1 MQEKYCLKYE
11 LNKYF
16 TVGLLVHQK
25 LFIILLLSIIY
36 RYKEFFFG
44 FAQVPFELELKYF
57 IENRKFS

>member
-36 RYKEFFFG
+36 RYKEFFL
-44 FAQVPFELELKYF
+44 ALH
-57 IENRKFS
+57 KFPLNWN